1 MTWDHYK
8 PKLWNRDWIQNR
20 MKIHHNTIAFIPIKS
35 IAAFLSCWLPTSR
48 FINKAIW
55 YQQLTAAC
63 ESAVETDLGKPTFH
77 TWIACTIHSYA
88 KWEDNPKCRVC
99 GEKVVVVRVGRGNGE
114 GSGTLSHQWHSDLTS
129 IMLIRLS
136 LSLPLFSLWPA
147 VTVGFSFSISWM
159 PTIMIS
165 AHAVRCGEHVSTWP
179 AACKCMS
186 LKGRRIP

>member
-1 MTWDHYK
+1 MIEFKIEWKYIKTPLPSFLYIYNQLLLFSPAGYQPQDSLIKRFDTSSSQQHVSQ
-8 PKLWNRDWIQNR
+8 LWRLIWENPPYTLES
-20 MKIHHNTIAFIPIKS
+20 HA
-35 IAAFLSCWLPTSR
+35 R
-48 FINKAIW
+48 FI
-55 YQQLTAAC
+55 
-63 ESAVETDLGKPTFH
+63 H
-77 TWIACTIHSYA
+77 A

-165 AHAVRCGEHVSTWP
+165 AHAVRCSEHVSTWP